1 MVTSMEKMKETAA
14 SEVLGKNSQ
23 VARLRRIVKQTNF
36 SLVLGIVL
44 LVLLFFAS
52 ISYAFISNEQLE
64 STMYLN
70 QYRLGSKVLT
80 TAVQSYAVTGDT
92 IYYDD
97 YMRELNTDR
106 NRDIALAGLEANNIK
121 EHEWEGLN
129 EIASLSNNL
138 VPLEEEALAAVA
150 AGDITSATEFVFGA
164 EYSRTIQKINSRT
177 DEVIEEIQDRL
188 DTSKKMFMVIQI
200 VCAIAFLAGF
210 VRLAQQCLR
219 TIHFSQAELLTPI
232 IKVSE
237 QMELLAGGNL
247 HAEFDLKEDDS
258 EVGNMVA
265 AIRFMKDNMTAII
278 DEISCSLEQMG
289 HGNYIITVNQ
299 NYVGEYVKI
308 KESLNKIIADM
319 RATVTTI
326 QDVAHEIDSGS
337 AQLAYAADDL
347 ATACTGQATEVSD
360 LMMLLTHLGESIE
373 YNEKEAEEA
382 VKIANLASS
391 TLTVGAQKLQELG
404 SAMEDINQCSEQ
416 IIAVISAISDI
427 GEEIDLLSLNA
438 SIESAR
444 AGEAGRGFAVVAEQ
458 VKKLAEASQNAV
470 GQTSE
475 LIKRT
480 VESVE
485 IGTRISREA
494 AANMEEVQM
503 GAEETTGRINSIVE
517 KLQSE
522 VESIAH
528 INESI
533 GVVAGIV
540 DNNSATSEETAA
552 VSEQQKA
559 QVESMVDIINKF
571 RV

>member
-1 MVTSMEKMKETAA
+1 MVTSMEKMKEAPTR
-14 SEVLGKNSQ
+14 EVLGKNSQ
-23 VARLRRIVKQTNF
+23 VARLRKIVKQTNF
-36 SLVLGIVL
+36 SLVLGIIL

-52 ISYAFISNEQLE
+52 ISYAFVSNEQLE

-70 QYRLGSKVLT
+70 QYRLGSKALT
-80 TAVQSYAVTGDT
+80 TAVQSYAVTGNKM
-92 IYYDD
+92 YYDD
-97 YMRELNTDR
+97 YMRELNTDK
-106 NRDIALAGLEANNIK
+106 NRDIALAGLEANNIRD
-121 EHEWEGLN
+121 HEWEGLN

-138 VPLEEEALAAVA
+138 VPLEEEAMAAVA
-150 AGDITSATEFVFGA
+150 AGDVAAATEFVFGE
-164 EYSRTIQKINSRT
+164 EYSNTIQKINSRT
-177 DEVIEEIQDRL
+177 DEVINEIQERL
-188 DTSKKMFMVIQI
+188 DTSKKMFMAIQI

-210 VRLAQQCLR
+210 IRLAQQCIR
-219 TIHFSQAELLTPI
+219 TIQFSQKELLAPI
-232 IKVSE
+232 IKVAD

-265 AIRFMKDNMTAII
+265 AIRFMKDNMAAII
-278 DEISCSLEQMG
+278 DEISYSLEQMG
-289 HGNYIITVNQ
+289 QGNYIIAVKQ

-308 KESLNKIIADM
+308 RESLNKIIEDM

-326 QDVAHEIDSGS
+326 QDVAREIDSGS

-360 LMMLLTHLGESIE
+360 LMMLLTQLGDSIE

-391 TLTVGAQKLQELG
+391 TLIVGAQKMQELG
-404 SAMEDINQCSEQ
+404 DAMQDINQCSEQ

-485 IGTRISREA
+485 IGTRISKEA

-503 GAEETTGRINSIVE
+503 GAEETTGRINGIVE

-559 QVESMVDIINKF
+559 QVESMVDLVNKF
-571 RV
+571 KV

>member
-1 MVTSMEKMKETAA
+1 MKEV
-14 SEVLGKNSQ
+14 SNGEVLGQNSQ
-23 VARLRRIVKQTNF
+23 VARLRKIVKQTNF

-52 ISYAFISNEQLE
+52 ISYAFVSNEQLE

-70 QYRLGSKVLT
+70 QYRLGSKALT

-92 IYYDD
+92 MYYDD
-97 YMRELNTDR
+97 YMRELNTDK
-106 NRDIALAGLEANNIK
+106 NRDVAWAGLEKNNIK
-121 EHEWEGLN
+121 DHEWATLN

-138 VPLEEEALAAVA
+138 VPLEEEAMAAVS
-150 AGDITSATEFVFGA
+150 AGDTISAIEFVFGD
-164 EYSRTIQKINSRT
+164 EYANTIQKINSMT
-177 DEVIEEIQDRL
+177 DTVITDIQNRL
-188 DTSKKMFMVIQI
+188 DSSKKLFMAIQI
-200 VCAIAFLAGF
+200 ICAVAFLAGF

-219 TIHFSQAELLTPI
+219 TIRFSQTELLTPI
-232 IKVSE
+232 IKVSD
-237 QMELLAGGNL
+237 QMALLADGNL
-247 HAEFDLKEDDS
+247 HTDFDLKEDDS

-265 AIRFMKDNMTAII
+265 AIRFMKDNMAAII
-278 DEISCSLEQMG
+278 DEISYILEQMG
-289 HGNYIITVNQ
+289 QGNYIVAVKQ

-308 KESLNKIIADM
+308 KDSLNKIMEEM
-319 RATVTTI
+319 RSTVSTI
-326 QDVAHEIDSGS
+326 QDVAREIDSGS

-360 LMMLLTHLGESIE
+360 LMMLLTELGNSIE

-391 TLTVGAQKLQELG
+391 TLVVSAQKMDELRE
-404 SAMEDINQCSEQ
+404 AMREISQCSEQ
-416 IIAVISAISDI
+416 IISVIAAISDI
-427 GEEIDLLSLNA
+427 GDEIDLLSLNA

-444 AGEAGRGFAVVAEQ
+444 AGEAGKGFAVVAEQ

-475 LIKRT
+475 LIERT
-480 VESVE
+480 VQSVE
-485 IGTRISREA
+485 VGTRISRDA

-503 GAEETTGRINSIVE
+503 GAEETTGRINAIVE
-517 KLQSE
+517 KLKME

-559 QVESMVDIINKF
+559 QVESMVDLMNKF
-571 RV
+571 KV

>member
-1 MVTSMEKMKETAA
+1 MDKTR
-14 SEVLGKNSQ
+14 EVLGKNSQ
-23 VARLRRIVKQTNF
+23 VVRLRKIVKQTKG
-36 SLVLGIVL
+36 SLVTGVIL
-44 LVLLFFAS
+44 LVFLFFAS
-52 ISYAFISNEQLE
+52 VGYAIVANDQLE

-70 QYRLGSKVLT
+70 QYRIASKALT
-80 TAVQSYAVTGDT
+80 TAVQSYAVSADEV
-92 IYYDD
+92 YYDA
-97 YMRELNTDR
+97 YMKELNTDK
-106 NRDIALAGLEANNIK
+106 NREIAWAGLEANNIK
-121 EHEWEGLN
+121 DYEWDELK
-129 EIASLSNNL
+129 EIATLSNNL
-138 VPLEEEALAAVA
+138 VPLEEEAMQAVA
-150 AGDITSATEFVFGA
+150 AGDVAAATEFVFGE
-164 EYSRTIQKINSRT
+164 EYSKTIQKINSLT
-177 DEVIEEIQDRL
+177 DDVIDRIEDRL
-188 DTSKKMFMVIQI
+188 GVTKKVLLSIQI
-200 VCAIAFLAGF
+200 VCAVAFLVGF
-210 VRLAQQCLR
+210 IILAQHCLR
-219 TIHFSQAELLTPI
+219 AIKFSEQELLTPI
-232 IKVSE
+232 IKVSD
-237 QMELLAGGNL
+237 QMALLADGNL
-247 HAEFDLKEDDS
+247 HTQLDLKEDDS

-278 DEISCSLEQMG
+278 DEISYILEQMG
-289 HGNYIITVNQ
+289 QGNYIVKVEQ
-299 NYVGEYVKI
+299 NYVGEYVRI
-308 KESLNKIIADM
+308 KDSLNQIVDEM
-319 RATVTTI
+319 RKTVSTI

-347 ATACTGQATEVSD
+347 ATACTGQATEVSG
-360 LMMLLTHLGESIE
+360 LMVLLTALSDSIA

-382 VKIANLASS
+382 VKISNLASS
-391 TLTVGAQKLQELG
+391 TLIVGAQKMKELMD
-404 SAMEDINQCSEQ
+404 AMKDINQCSEQ

-444 AGEAGRGFAVVAEQ
+444 AGEAGKGFAVVAEQ

-485 IGTRISREA
+485 VGTRISREA

-503 GAEETTGRINSIVE
+503 GAEETTGRINGIVD
-517 KLQSE
+517 KLKLE

-559 QVESMVDIINKF
+559 QVESMVDMISKF
-571 RV
+571 KV

>member
-1 MVTSMEKMKETAA
+1 MVTSMEMMKTN
-14 SEVLGKNSQ
+14 EVLGKNSQ
-23 VARLRRIVKQTNF
+23 VARLRKIVKQTNF

-52 ISYAFISNEQLE
+52 ISYAFVSNEQLE

-70 QYRLGSKVLT
+70 QYRLGSKALT
-80 TAVQSYAVTGDT
+80 TAVQSYAVTGNQM
-92 IYYDD
+92 YYDD
-97 YMRELNTDR
+97 YMRELNTDK

-121 EHEWEGLN
+121 DHEWQGLN

-138 VPLEEEALAAVA
+138 VPLEEEAMAAVA
-150 AGDITSATEFVFGA
+150 AGDTVSAMEFVFGK
-164 EYSRTIQKINSRT
+164 EYSDTIQKINSRT

-188 DTSKKMFMVIQI
+188 DTSKKLFMVIQI
-200 VCAIAFLAGF
+200 ICAIAFLAGF
-210 VRLAQQCLR
+210 IRLAQQCIR

-232 IKVSE
+232 IKVAD
-237 QMELLAGGNL
+237 QMALLADGNL
-247 HAEFDLKEDDS
+247 HTDFDLKEDDS

-265 AIRFMKDNMTAII
+265 AIRFMKGNMTVII
-278 DEISCSLEQMG
+278 DEISFILEQMG
-289 HGNYIITVNQ
+289 HGNYIVEVKQ
-299 NYVGEYVKI
+299 NYVGDYVKI
-308 KESLNKIIADM
+308 KDSLNKIVEDM
-319 RATVTTI
+319 RSTVSTI
-326 QDVAHEIDSGS
+326 QEVAKEIDSGS

-347 ATACTGQATEVSD
+347 ANACTGQATEVSD
-360 LMMLLTHLGESIE
+360 LMMLLTQLGESIE

-391 TLTVGAQKLQELG
+391 TLIVGAQKMQDLGNAMQEI
-404 SAMEDINQCSEQ
+404 SQCSEQ
-416 IIAVISAISDI
+416 IISVISAISDI
-427 GEEIDLLSLNA
+427 GDEIDLLSLNA

-444 AGEAGRGFAVVAEQ
+444 AGEAGKGFAVVAEQ

-475 LIKRT
+475 LIERT
-480 VESVE
+480 VQSVE
-485 IGTRISREA
+485 VGTRISREA

-503 GAEETTGRINSIVE
+503 GAEETTGRINGIVD
-517 KLQSE
+517 KLKIE
-522 VESIAH
+522 VDSIAH

-559 QVESMVDIINKF
+559 QVESMVDLMSRFK
-571 RV
+571 V

>member
-1 MVTSMEKMKETAA
+1 MEKMKEAPTG
-14 SEVLGKNSQ
+14 EVLGKNSQ
-23 VARLRRIVKQTNF
+23 VARLRKIVKQTNF
-36 SLVLGIVL
+36 SLVLGIIL

-52 ISYAFISNEQLE
+52 ISYAFVSNEQLE

-70 QYRLGSKVLT
+70 QYRLGSKALT
-80 TAVQSYAVTGDT
+80 TAVQSYAVTGNKM
-92 IYYDD
+92 YYDD

-121 EHEWEGLN
+121 DHEWEGLN

-138 VPLEEEALAAVA
+138 VPLEEEAMAAVA
-150 AGDITSATEFVFGA
+150 AGDVAAATEFVFGE
-164 EYSRTIQKINSRT
+164 EYSNTIQKINSRT
-177 DEVIEEIQDRL
+177 DEVINEIQERL
-188 DTSKKMFMVIQI
+188 DTSKKMFMAIQI

-210 VRLAQQCLR
+210 IRLAQQCIR
-219 TIHFSQAELLTPI
+219 TIQFSQKELLAPI
-232 IKVSE
+232 IKVAD

-265 AIRFMKDNMTAII
+265 AIRFMKDNMAAII
-278 DEISCSLEQMG
+278 DEISYSLEQMG
-289 HGNYIITVNQ
+289 QGNYIIAVKQ

-308 KESLNKIIADM
+308 RESLNKIIEDM

-326 QDVAHEIDSGS
+326 QDVAREIDSGS

-360 LMMLLTHLGESIE
+360 LMMLLTQLGDSIE

-391 TLTVGAQKLQELG
+391 TLIVGAQKMQELG
-404 SAMEDINQCSEQ
+404 DAMQDINQCSEQ

-485 IGTRISREA
+485 IGTRISKEA

-503 GAEETTGRINSIVE
+503 GAEETTGRINGIVE

-559 QVESMVDIINKF
+559 QVESMVDLVNKF
-571 RV
+571 KV

>member
-1 MVTSMEKMKETAA
+1 MEKMNEV
-14 SEVLGKNSQ
+14 SNGEVLGKNSQ
-23 VARLRRIVKQTNF
+23 VARLRKIVKQTNF
-36 SLVLGIVL
+36 SLILGIVL

-52 ISYAFISNEQLE
+52 ISYAFVSNEQLE

-70 QYRLGSKVLT
+70 QYRLGSKALT
-80 TAVQSYAVTGDT
+80 TAVQSYAVTGNQM
-92 IYYDD
+92 YYDD
-97 YMRELNTDR
+97 YMRELNTDK
-106 NRDIALAGLEANNIK
+106 NRDIALAGLKENNIK
-121 EHEWEGLN
+121 DHEWEGLN

-138 VPLEEEALAAVA
+138 VPLEEEVMEAVA
-150 AGDITSATEFVFGA
+150 AGDITAATEFVFGE
-164 EYSRTIQKINSRT
+164 EYSNTIQKINSRT
-177 DEVIEEIQDRL
+177 DEVIEEIQERL

-200 VCAIAFLAGF
+200 VCALAFLAGF
-210 VRLAQQCLR
+210 IRLAQQCIR
-219 TIHFSQAELLTPI
+219 TIHFSQKELLTPI
-232 IKVSE
+232 IKVSD
-237 QMELLAGGNL
+237 QMKLLAGGNL

-258 EVGNMVA
+258 EVGDMVA
-265 AIRFMKDNMTAII
+265 AIRFMKDNMAVII
-278 DEISCSLEQMG
+278 DEISSILEQMG
-289 HGNYIITVNQ
+289 QGNYIVEVKQ

-308 KESLNKIIADM
+308 KDSLNKIVEDM
-319 RATVTTI
+319 RSTVSTI
-326 QDVAHEIDSGS
+326 QDVAREIDSGS

-360 LMMLLTHLGESIE
+360 LMMLLTQLGDSIE

-391 TLTVGAQKLQELG
+391 TLIVGAQKMQDLGNAMQE
-404 SAMEDINQCSEQ
+404 IRQCSEQ
-416 IIAVISAISDI
+416 IISVIAAISDI
-427 GEEIDLLSLNA
+427 GDEIDLLSLNA

-444 AGEAGRGFAVVAEQ
+444 AGEAGKGFAVVAEQ

-475 LIKRT
+475 LIERT
-480 VESVE
+480 VQSVE
-485 IGTRISREA
+485 VGTRISRES

-503 GAEETTGRINSIVE
+503 GAEETTGRINAIVE
-517 KLQSE
+517 KLKME

-559 QVESMVDIINKF
+559 QVESMVDLMSKF
-571 RV
+571 KV

>member
-1 MVTSMEKMKETAA
+1 MVTGMERMKEV
-14 SEVLGKNSQ
+14 SNGEVLGQNSQ
-23 VARLRRIVKQTNF
+23 VARLRKIVKQTNF

-52 ISYAFISNEQLE
+52 ISYAFVSNEQLE

-70 QYRLGSKVLT
+70 QYRLGSKALT

-92 IYYDD
+92 MYYDD
-97 YMRELNTDR
+97 YMRELNTDK
-106 NRDIALAGLEANNIK
+106 NRDVAWAGLEKNNIK
-121 EHEWEGLN
+121 DHEWATLN

-138 VPLEEEALAAVA
+138 VPLEEEAMAAVS
-150 AGDITSATEFVFGA
+150 AGDTISAIEFVFGD
-164 EYSRTIQKINSRT
+164 EYANTIQKINSMT
-177 DEVIEEIQDRL
+177 DTVITDIQNRL
-188 DTSKKMFMVIQI
+188 DSSKKLFMAIQI
-200 VCAIAFLAGF
+200 ICAVAFLAGF

-219 TIHFSQAELLTPI
+219 TIRFSQTELLTPI
-232 IKVSE
+232 IKVSD
-237 QMELLAGGNL
+237 QMALLADGNL
-247 HAEFDLKEDDS
+247 HTDFDLKEDDS

-265 AIRFMKDNMTAII
+265 AIRFMKDNMAAII
-278 DEISCSLEQMG
+278 DEISYILEQMG
-289 HGNYIITVNQ
+289 QGNYIVAVKQ

-308 KESLNKIIADM
+308 KDSLNKIMEEM
-319 RATVTTI
+319 RSTVSTI
-326 QDVAHEIDSGS
+326 QDVAREIDSGS

-360 LMMLLTHLGESIE
+360 LMMLLTELGNSIE

-391 TLTVGAQKLQELG
+391 TLVVSAQKMDELRE
-404 SAMEDINQCSEQ
+404 AMREISQCSEQ
-416 IIAVISAISDI
+416 IISVIAAISDI
-427 GEEIDLLSLNA
+427 GDEIDLLSLNA

-444 AGEAGRGFAVVAEQ
+444 AGEAGKGFAVVAEQ

-475 LIKRT
+475 LIERT
-480 VESVE
+480 VQSVE
-485 IGTRISREA
+485 VGTRISRDA

-503 GAEETTGRINSIVE
+503 GAEETTGRINAIVE
-517 KLQSE
+517 KLKME

-559 QVESMVDIINKF
+559 QVESMVDLMNKF
-571 RV
+571 KV

>member
-1 MVTSMEKMKETAA
+1 MEKMKEAPTG
-14 SEVLGKNSQ
+14 EVLGKNSQ
-23 VARLRRIVKQTNF
+23 VARLRKIVKQTNF
-36 SLVLGIVL
+36 SLVLGIIL

-52 ISYAFISNEQLE
+52 ISYAFVSNEQLE

-70 QYRLGSKVLT
+70 QYRLGSKALT
-80 TAVQSYAVTGDT
+80 TAVQSYAVTGNKM
-92 IYYDD
+92 YYDD

-121 EHEWEGLN
+121 DHEWEGLN

-138 VPLEEEALAAVA
+138 VPLEEEAMAAVA
-150 AGDITSATEFVFGA
+150 AGDVAAATEFVFGE
-164 EYSRTIQKINSRT
+164 EYSNTIQKINSRT
-177 DEVIEEIQDRL
+177 DEVINEIQERL
-188 DTSKKMFMVIQI
+188 DTSKKMFMAIQI

-210 VRLAQQCLR
+210 IRLAQQCIR
-219 TIHFSQAELLTPI
+219 TIQFSQKELLAPI
-232 IKVSE
+232 IKVAD

-265 AIRFMKDNMTAII
+265 AIRFMKDNMAAII
-278 DEISCSLEQMG
+278 DEISYSLEQMG
-289 HGNYIITVNQ
+289 QGNYIIAVKQ

-308 KESLNKIIADM
+308 KESLNKIIEDM

-326 QDVAHEIDSGS
+326 QDVAREIDSGS

-360 LMMLLTHLGESIE
+360 LMMLLTQLGDSIE

-391 TLTVGAQKLQELG
+391 TLIVGAQKMQELG
-404 SAMEDINQCSEQ
+404 DAMQDINQCSEQ

-485 IGTRISREA
+485 IGTRISKEA

-503 GAEETTGRINSIVE
+503 GAEETTGRINGIVE

-559 QVESMVDIINKF
+559 QVESMVDLVNKF
-571 RV
+571 KV

>member
-1 MVTSMEKMKETAA
+1 MVTSMEKMKEAPTR
-14 SEVLGKNSQ
+14 EVLGKNSQ
-23 VARLRRIVKQTNF
+23 VARLRKIVKQTNF

-52 ISYAFISNEQLE
+52 ISYAFVSNEQLE

-70 QYRLGSKVLT
+70 QYRLGSKALT
-80 TAVQSYAVTGDT
+80 TAVQSYAVTGNKM
-92 IYYDD
+92 YYDD
-97 YMRELNTDR
+97 YMRELNTDK
-106 NRDIALAGLEANNIK
+106 NRDIALAGLGANNIK
-121 EHEWEGLN
+121 DHEWEGLN

-138 VPLEEEALAAVA
+138 VPLEEEAMAAVA
-150 AGDITSATEFVFGA
+150 AGDVAAATEFVFGE
-164 EYSRTIQKINSRT
+164 EYSNTIQKINSRT
-177 DEVIEEIQDRL
+177 DEVINEIQDRL
-188 DTSKKMFMVIQI
+188 DASKKMFMIIQI
-200 VCAIAFLAGF
+200 LCAVAFLAGF
-210 VRLAQQCLR
+210 IRLAQQCIR
-219 TIHFSQAELLTPI
+219 TIQFSQKELLAPI
-232 IKVSE
+232 IKVAD

-247 HAEFDLKEDDS
+247 HAKFDLKEDDS

-265 AIRFMKDNMTAII
+265 AIRFMKDNMAAII
-278 DEISCSLEQMG
+278 DEISYSLEQMG
-289 HGNYIITVNQ
+289 QGNYIIAVQQ

-308 KESLNKIIADM
+308 KESLNKIIEDM

-326 QDVAHEIDSGS
+326 QDVAREIDSGS
-337 AQLAYAADDL
+337 AQIAYAADDL

-360 LMMLLTHLGESIE
+360 LMALLTQLGDSIE

-391 TLTVGAQKLQELG
+391 TLIVGAQKMQELG
-404 SAMEDINQCSEQ
+404 DAMQDINQCSEQ

-503 GAEETTGRINSIVE
+503 GAEETTGRINGIVE

-559 QVESMVDIINKF
+559 QVDLMVDLVSKF
-571 RV
+571 KV

>member
-164 EYSRTIQKINSRT
+164 EYSETIQKINSRT
-177 DEVIEEIQDRL
+177 DEVIAEIQDRL

-289 HGNYIITVNQ
+289 NGNYIITVNQ

-319 RATVTTI
+319 RAPVTTI